1 MSWEDNIRRVEPYV
15 PGEQTKNPAIIKLNT
30 NECPYPPSPKVEQ
43 AIREFDVE
51 RLRLYPDPKVS
62 ELNEAWAAYCHLKPE
77 QVFSGV
83 GSDDVLAIAFLTF
96 FYGKKPI
103 LFPDI
108 TYSFY
113 DVWADLFRIPYVT
126 KALDENFR
134 IRKEDY
140 KTENGGVIIANP
152 NAPTGEAADLAVIE
166 DIICHNP
173 DSIVI
178 VDEAYVD
185 FGAVSAISLI
195 DKYENLLVVQTFSK
209 AWALA
214 GLRIGFAMGQ
224 PKLIRYMND
233 VKFSFNSYTMNTAA
247 IKLGAAAISDTEYMK
262 QVVGRTVKTRERIKP
277 LLRELGFTLGDS
289 RSNFVFVS
297 HRTVPAAELF
307 QMLREHDILVRYFS
321 KPERISN
328 YLRISIG
335 TDEQMDRLLEVLRE
349 YIINRNSEK
358 KGNTQLC

>member
-15 PGEQTKNPAIIKLNT
+15 PGEQTKNPNIIKLNT
-30 NECPYPPSPKVEQ
+30 NECPYPPSPKVVQ
-43 AIREFDVE
+43 AAHDFDVNQ
-51 RLRLYPDPKVS
+51 LRLYPDPKVTD
-62 ELNEAWAAYCHLKPE
+62 LINAWAEHMNLKPE
-77 QVFSGV
+77 QVFTGV

-113 DVWADLFRIPYVT
+113 DVWADLFRIPFTV
-126 KALDENFR
+126 KALDEDFK

-140 KTENGGVIIANP
+140 YGDNGGVIIANP
-152 NAPTGEAADLAVIE
+152 NAPTGEEADLSEIE
-166 DIICHNP
+166 DIIQHNP
-173 DSIVI
+173 DSVVI

-185 FGAVSAISLI
+185 FGAHSAVSLI

-209 AWALA
+209 SWALA
-214 GLRIGFAMGQ
+214 GLRIGFAMGS

-233 VKFSFNSYTMNTAA
+233 VKFSYNSYTMNMPA
-247 IKLGAAAISDTEYMK
+247 IRLGTAAISDPAYMQEIVAK
-262 QVVGRTVKTRERIKP
+262 TVKTRERIKP
-277 LLRELGFTLGDS
+277 LLRELGFKLGDS
-289 RSNFVFVS
+289 KSNFVFAS
-297 HRTVPAAELF
+297 HQSVPAAELF

-321 KPERISN
+321 KPERVNN

-335 TDEQMDRLLEVLRE
+335 TDEQMDRLIAVLKE
-349 YIINRNSEK
+349 YLGR
-358 KGNTQLC
+358 

>member
-1 MSWEDNIRRVEPYV
+1 MSWEDNVRRVEPYV
-15 PGEQTKNPAIIKLNT
+15 PGEQTKNLKIIKLNT

-43 AIREFDVE
+43 TMRDFDVDK
-51 RLRLYPDPKVS
+51 LRLYPDPTVTD
-62 ELNEAWAAYCHLKPE
+62 LNKAWAEYCHLKPE

-113 DVWADLFRIPYVT
+113 DVWADLFRIPYTT
-126 KALDENFR
+126 KALDEDFR
-134 IRKEDY
+134 ICKEDY
-140 KTENGGVIIANP
+140 YGENGGVIIANP
-152 NAPTGEAADLAVIE
+152 NAPTGEAEDLSEIE

-173 DSIVI
+173 DSVVI

-185 FGAVSAISLI
+185 FGAKSAIPLI
-195 DKYENLLVVQTFSK
+195 EKYDNLLVVQTFSK
-209 AWALA
+209 SWALA
-214 GLRIGFAMGQ
+214 GLRIGFAMGN

-233 VKFSFNSYTMNTAA
+233 VKFSFNSYTMNTTA
-247 IKLGAAAISDTEYMK
+247 IKLGVAAISDCTYTQEL
-262 QVVGRTVKTRERIKP
+262 VARIVKTRERVKP
-277 LLRELGFTLGDS
+277 LLRELGFKLGDS
-289 RSNFVFVS
+289 KSNFVFAAHQS
-297 HRTVPAAELF
+297 VPAAELF
-307 QMLREHDILVRYFS
+307 QMLREHDILVRYFN
-321 KPERISN
+321 KPRIDQ

-349 YIINRNSEK
+349 YLK
-358 KGNTQLC
+358 

>member
-15 PGEQTKNPAIIKLNT
+15 PGEQTKNPIIKLNT
-30 NECPYPPSPKVEQ
+30 NECPYPPSPKVVQ
-43 AIREFDVE
+43 AAHDFDVNQ
-51 RLRLYPDPKVS
+51 LRLYPDPKVTD
-62 ELNEAWAAYCHLKPE
+62 LINAWAEHMNLKPE
-77 QVFSGV
+77 QVFTGV

-113 DVWADLFRIPYVT
+113 DVWADLFRIPFTV
-126 KALDENFR
+126 KALDEDFK

-140 KTENGGVIIANP
+140 YGDNGGVIIANP
-152 NAPTGEAADLAVIE
+152 NAPTGEEADLSEIE
-166 DIICHNP
+166 DIIQHNP
-173 DSIVI
+173 DSVVI

-185 FGAVSAISLI
+185 FGAHSAVSLI

-209 AWALA
+209 SWALA
-214 GLRIGFAMGQ
+214 GLRIGFAMGS

-233 VKFSFNSYTMNTAA
+233 VKFSYNSYTMNMPA
-247 IKLGAAAISDTEYMK
+247 IRLGTAAISDPAYMQEIVAK
-262 QVVGRTVKTRERIKP
+262 TVKTRERIKP
-277 LLRELGFTLGDS
+277 LLRELGFKLGDS
-289 RSNFVFVS
+289 KSNFVFAS
-297 HRTVPAAELF
+297 HQSVPAAELF

-321 KPERISN
+321 KPERVNN

-335 TDEQMDRLLEVLRE
+335 TDEQMDRLIAVLKE
-349 YIINRNSEK
+349 YLGR
-358 KGNTQLC
+358 

>member
-15 PGEQTKNPAIIKLNT
+15 PGEQTKNPNIIKLNT
-30 NECPYPPSPKVEQ
+30 NECPYPPSPKVIQ
-43 AIREFDVE
+43 AAREFDVE
-51 RLRLYPDPKVS
+51 RLRLYPDPKVTD
-62 ELNEAWAAYCHLKPE
+62 LNEAWAAYHHIRPD

-103 LFPDI
+103 LFPDV

-126 KALDENFR
+126 KALNEDFGINR
-134 IRKEDY
+134 EDY
-140 KTENGGVIIANP
+140 LGENGGVIIANP
-152 NAPTGEAADLAVIE
+152 NAPTGEAADLSEIE
-166 DIICHNP
+166 YIISHNQ

-185 FGAVSAISLI
+185 FGAKSAVPLI
-195 DKYENLLVVQTFSK
+195 DRYDNLLVVQTFSK

-214 GLRIGFAMGQ
+214 GLRVGFAVGH

-233 VKFSFNSYTMNTAA
+233 VKFSFNSYTMNTTAIRLGTAA
-247 IKLGAAAISDTEYMK
+247 ILDTEYMK
-262 QVVGRTVKTRERIKP
+262 EVVGKTVRTRERIKP

-289 RSNFVFVS
+289 RSNFVFAS
-297 HRTVPAAELF
+297 HRSVPASELF

-335 TDEQMDRLLEVLRE
+335 TDEQMDKLIEVLRE
-349 YIINRNSEK
+349 YLKS
-358 KGNTQLC
+358 

>member
-15 PGEQTKNPAIIKLNT
+15 PGEQTKNPNIIKLNT
-30 NECPYPPSPKVEQ
+30 NECPYPPSPKVVQ
-43 AIREFDVE
+43 AAHDFDVNQ
-51 RLRLYPDPKVS
+51 LRLYPDPKVTD
-62 ELNEAWAAYCHLKPE
+62 LINAWAEHMNLKPE
-77 QVFSGV
+77 QVFTGV

-113 DVWADLFRIPYVT
+113 DVWADLFRIPFTV
-126 KALDENFR
+126 KALDEDFK

-140 KTENGGVIIANP
+140 YGDNGGVIIANP
-152 NAPTGEAADLAVIE
+152 NAPTGEEADLSEIE
-166 DIICHNP
+166 DIIQHNP
-173 DSIVI
+173 DSVVI

-185 FGAVSAISLI
+185 FGAHSAVSLI

-209 AWALA
+209 SWALA
-214 GLRIGFAMGQ
+214 GLRIGFAMGS

-233 VKFSFNSYTMNTAA
+233 VKFSYNSYTMNMPA
-247 IKLGAAAISDTEYMK
+247 IRLGTAAISDPAYMQK
-262 QVVGRTVKTRERIKP
+262 IVAKTVKTRERIKP
-277 LLRELGFTLGDS
+277 LLRELGFKLGDS
-289 RSNFVFVS
+289 KSNFVFAS
-297 HRTVPAAELF
+297 HQSVPAAELF

-321 KPERISN
+321 KPERVNN

-335 TDEQMDRLLEVLRE
+335 TDEQMDRLIAVLKE
-349 YIINRNSEK
+349 YLGR
-358 KGNTQLC
+358 